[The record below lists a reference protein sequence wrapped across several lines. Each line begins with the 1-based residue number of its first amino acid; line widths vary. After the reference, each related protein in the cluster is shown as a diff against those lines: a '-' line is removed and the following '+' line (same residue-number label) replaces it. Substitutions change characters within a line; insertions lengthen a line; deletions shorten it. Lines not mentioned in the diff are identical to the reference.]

1 MIVQFTTIDSLESYV
16 DLFCNHQGPNRL
28 IPATKWSNW
37 SRRDWGDEGNK
48 NGLMILVVEYQ
59 VLFMAEIRL
68 TRSRLVVSSEVGRV
82 FESSAISTVHGL
94 SG

>member
-1 MIVQFTTIDSLESYV
+1 
-16 DLFCNHQGPNRL
+16 
-28 IPATKWSNW
+28 
-37 SRRDWGDEGNK
+37 
-48 NGLMILVVEYQ
+48 MILVVEYQ
-59 VLFMAEIRL
+59 VLFMVEIWL